1 MFLLQIRPKNLLN
14 PRICVMF
21 HQRNLVFSTH
31 KRCHFYATS
40 TIFSVTI
47 YGDFKTSNIFLFS
60 AVVDT
65 GGQAGQSRWPGE
77 RPGSMSACGPRGPG
91 AASAALSAAPAPGL
105 SAETWSSCT
114 VTNSG
119 PELDAA
125 VALSQLAHSAPLPPP
140 SAAASLP

>member
-14 PRICVMF
+14 RRICVMF
-21 HQRNLVFSTH
+21 HQRNFF
-31 KRCHFYATS
+31 FYTQ
-40 TIFSVTI
+40 TMPFLCNKYNISVTI

-65 GGQAGQSRWPGE
+65 GGQAGGAQSRWPGD
-77 RPGSMSACGPRGPG
+77 RPGSMSGCGPRGPG

-105 SAETWSSCT
+105 SAPGWSSC

-140 SAAASLP
+140 PSAASLP

>member
-1 MFLLQIRPKNLLN
+1 MP
-14 PRICVMF
+14 
-21 HQRNLVFSTH
+21 
-31 KRCHFYATS
+31 FYATS